1 MAGVPVHHE
10 NTDAPQF
17 KELFGGIKAAK
28 VAVARHGG
36 HRDVGI
42 VLGEV
47 ACIAAA
53 VAEVEN
59 MMGRELLHGAAHIVH
74 IAVGV
79 RQD

>member
-17 KELFGGIKAAK
+17 NQLFGGVEAAK
-28 VAVARHGG
+28 VAVTRHGG
-36 HRDVGI
+36 HGDVGI
-42 VLGEV
+42 VLREV

-53 VAEVEN
+53 VAEVQN
-59 MMGRELLHGAAHIVH
+59 MMGLELLHGAAHIVH

-79 RQD
+79 GQD